1 MDDKLIVTVGVLTYN
16 SASTVIETLESI
28 KDQTYKDLELIV
40 SDDCSKDNS
49 IAICKQWLKENESR
63 FIRTEIL
70 TVERNTGLP
79 SNGNRIGQTAKGSW
93 LKLIAGDDLLEPD
106 CIEQLV
112 KYVVVNPNAN
122 VVFSRITHFSC
133 NLKGIIN
140 RGTITPSID
149 VVRSFNSKDAK
160 GQLISLLNDDSIL
173 PAPSVFYKTSFF
185 KEHPYLE
192 KYKNE
197 EDYPL
202 WITLT
207 NGGVRLD
214 VIEAPL
220 ILYRI
225 GSSISRPK
233 DYYFSPL
240 YFQSRNQFFWDYCYD
255 IYKDNKDDYWK
266 DMERGYNKYRKFLLY
281 CELVEALTQNKKTRW
296 NSFVVR
302 IINKFIQKYVSYT
315 I

>member
-1 MDDKLIVTVGVLTYN
+1 MDDTIIVTVGVLTYN

-28 KDQTYKDLELIV
+28 KAQTYKNVELIV
-40 SDDCSKDNS
+40 SDDCSKDDTV
-49 IAICKQWLKENESR
+49 AICKHWIKENDSR
-63 FIRTEIL
+63 FIRTEII

-79 SNGNRIGQTAKGSW
+79 SNGNRIGQASKGQW
-93 LKLIAGDDLLEPD
+93 VKLIAGDDLLEHD
-106 CIEQLV
+106 CIEKLV
-112 KYVVVNPNAN
+112 KYVDATPEAN
-122 VVFSRITHFSC
+122 VVFSRITHFTFHSD
-133 NLKGIIN
+133 GIIN
-140 RGTITPSID
+140 RGAITPSID
-149 VVRSFNSKDAK
+149 VVRTFNNKDAK

-173 PAPSVFYKTSFF
+173 PAPSVFYKTIFF

-207 NGGVRLD
+207 NGGFRLNI
-214 VIEAPL
+214 IEDPL
-220 ILYRI
+220 VLYRI

-255 IYKDNKDDYWK
+255 IYKNNKDEHWK
-266 DMERGYNKYRKFLLY
+266 DIERGYNKYRKFLLY
-281 CELVEALTQNKKTRW
+281 CELVEALTHNKKTKW
-296 NSFVVR
+296 HSLVVR
-302 IINKFIQKYVSYT
+302 TINKFIRKYVSYT
-315 I
+315 L